1 MLQGIWENTKTEDP
15 RDFNWDVLMFAAC
28 ICVFLA
34 WRLQNQI
41 AQQELREAAEADEA
55 LNRLK
60 PAANE
65 SDTDGSDGDE
75 AVDEEGSPKG

>member
-1 MLQGIWENTKTEDP
+1 MEG
-15 RDFNWDVLMFAAC
+15 VAC

>member
-1 MLQGIWENTKTEDP
+1 MEG
-15 RDFNWDVLMFAAC
+15 AAC

>member
-1 MLQGIWENTKTEDP
+1 MEG
-15 RDFNWDVLMFAAC
+15 AAC

-41 AQQELREAAEADEA
+41 AEQELREAAEADEA

-60 PAANE
+60 PAPNE

-75 AVDEEGSPKG
+75 AGDEEDSPRS

>member
-1 MLQGIWENTKTEDP
+1 
-15 RDFNWDVLMFAAC
+15 
-28 ICVFLA
+28 
-34 WRLQNQI
+34 LQNQI

>member
-1 MLQGIWENTKTEDP
+1 MRAEEPST
-15 RDFNWDVLMFAAC
+15 AAAQRLSRSTSL
-28 ICVFLA
+28 FLFRPPA
-34 WRLQNQI
+34 CL
-41 AQQELREAAEADEA
+41 ECDEAEADEA